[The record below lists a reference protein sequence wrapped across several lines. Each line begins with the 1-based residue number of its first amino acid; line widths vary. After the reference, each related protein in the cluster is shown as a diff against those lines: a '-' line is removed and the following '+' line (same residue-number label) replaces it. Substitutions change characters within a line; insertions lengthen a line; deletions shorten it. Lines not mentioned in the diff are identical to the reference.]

1 MYDYED
7 TFDDE
12 AANDED
18 DVQQEIDAI
27 EEKITD
33 AGIPN
38 IKLDYS
44 LKTMRERVD
53 LVNKITAQVPAEKL
67 TMRYLEILGDYIM
80 NALTKEERKSK
91 IYLTDNRM
99 ITINKRETS
108 FEGLVEKFENGED
121 GIYNLISDEGK
132 NAFLTPR
139 VSITEQDLKDIPE
152 LRELRDA
159 IERVEAQAKTATGK
173 KKYMLK
179 KHAIDLRRDQY
190 IIKDCYKM
198 PMHTV
203 PTSRGGGQIDLYENR
218 WVDENFEPHSD
229 GLVTLFNPDHVSA
242 ILCNYMSLKEYTAER
257 FQSDFYYLM
266 QTFDDVMREALTTQP
281 LLYDLAKMKIAGK
294 SNADIQIELE
304 KKHGIKYTVEHI
316 SQLWRNKIPKLI
328 AEQEKENY
336 LNWHFTFVE
345 PDKVAWKKCSCC
357 GQTKLA
363 LNRFFSKNNTSKSG
377 FYSQCKRC
385 RNSKT
390 KKGVN

>member
-7 TFDDE
+7 EFDE
-12 AANDED
+12 AASDED
-18 DVQQEIDAI
+18 EVAQEIESI
-27 EEKITD
+27 EEKMTE
-33 AGIPN
+33 AEVPN

-53 LVNKITAQVPAEKL
+53 LVNKITAQIPAEKL
-67 TMRYLEILGDYIM
+67 TARYLEILGDYIM

-91 IYLTDNRM
+91 VYLTDNRM

-139 VSITEQDLKDIPE
+139 ISITEQDLKDIPE

-159 IERVEAQAKTATGK
+159 IERIEAQAKIATGK

-190 IIKDCYKM
+190 VIKDCYK
-198 PMHTV
+198 PQMHIA
-203 PTSRGGGQIDLYENR
+203 PTSRGGGHIDLYENR

-229 GLVTLFNPDHVSA
+229 GIVTLFNPKHVSA
-242 ILCNYMSLKEYTAER
+242 ILCNYMSLKEYCADR

-266 QTFDDVMREALTTQP
+266 ESFDDVMRDALTTQP

-294 SNADIQIELE
+294 SNAEIQQKLAED
-304 KKHGIKYTVEHI
+304 HGVRYTVEHI

-328 AEQEKENY
+328 SEQEKDNY
-336 LNWHFTFVE
+336 LIWHFTFKE
-345 PDKVAWKKCSCC
+345 PERAVWKKCSKC
-357 GQTKLA
+357 GQNKLA

-385 RNSKT
+385 RNSK
-390 KKGVN
+390 N

>member
-7 TFDDE
+7 EFDE
-12 AANDED
+12 AASDED
-18 DVQQEIDAI
+18 EVAQEIESI
-27 EEKITD
+27 EEKMTE
-33 AGIPN
+33 AEVPN

-53 LVNKITAQVPAEKL
+53 LVNKITEQIPAEKL
-67 TMRYLEILGDYIM
+67 TARYLEILGDYIM

-91 IYLTDNRM
+91 VYLTDNRM

-159 IERVEAQAKTATGK
+159 IERIEAQAKTATGK

-190 IIKDCYKM
+190 VIKECYK
-198 PMHTV
+198 PQMHVV
-203 PTSRGGGQIDLYENR
+203 PTSRGGGHIDLYENR

-229 GLVTLFNPDHVSA
+229 GVITLFNPKHVSA
-242 ILCNYMSLKEYTAER
+242 ILCNYISLKEYCADK

-266 QTFDDVMREALTTQP
+266 ESFDDVMREALTTQP

-294 SNADIQIELE
+294 SNAEIQQKLAED
-304 KKHGIKYTVEHI
+304 HGVRYTVEHI

-328 AEQEKENY
+328 SEQEKDNY
-336 LNWHFTFVE
+336 LIWHFTFME
-345 PDKVAWKKCSCC
+345 PERAVWKKCSKC
-357 GQTKLA
+357 GQNKLA

-385 RNSKT
+385 RNSK
-390 KKGVN
+390 N

>member
-7 TFDDE
+7 MLDDE
-12 AANDED
+12 AANDEED
-18 DVQQEIDAI
+18 DVQQEIDSI
-27 EEKITD
+27 EEKITE
-33 AGIPN
+33 AGMPQL
-38 IKLDYS
+38 KLDYT

-53 LVNKITAQVPAEKL
+53 HVNKITAQIPAEKL
-67 TMRYLEILGDYIM
+67 TNRYLEILGDYIM

-99 ITINKRETS
+99 ITINRRETS
-108 FEGLVEKFENGED
+108 YEGLVEKFENGED

-139 VSITEQDLKDIPE
+139 VSITEQDLQDIPE

-159 IERVEAQAKTATGK
+159 IERIEAQAKAATGK

-198 PMHTV
+198 PMHV
-203 PTSRGGGQIDLYENR
+203 APTTRGGGQIDLYENR

-229 GLVTLFNPDHVSA
+229 GLITLFDPKHVSA
-242 ILCNYMSLKEYTAER
+242 ILCNYTSLKEYTAER

-266 QTFDDVMREALTTQP
+266 EAFDDVMREALTTQP
-281 LLYDLAKMKIAGK
+281 LLYDLTKMKIAGK
-294 SNADIQIELE
+294 SNAEIQEQLDKIY
-304 KKHGIKYTVEHI
+304 GVRYTVEHI

-328 AEQEKENY
+328 AEQEKDNY
-336 LNWHFTFVE
+336 LIWHFTFKE
-345 PDKVAWKKCSCC
+345 PERAVWKKCSKC
-357 GQTKLA
+357 GQNKLA
-363 LNRFFSKNNTSKSG
+363 LNRFFSRNNTAKSG

-385 RNSKT
+385 RNSK
-390 KKGVN
+390 N